1 MNQFKVIIDLEV
13 LQAPIVYLEGTTVV
27 SSVSNKIQ
35 VLASRTVNQNAVHEV
50 MNCVLNLNI
59 ALAM

>member
-27 SSVSNKIQ
+27 SSVSNKIH
-35 VLASRTVNQNAVHEV
+35 VL
-50 MNCVLNLNI
+50 I
-59 ALAM
+59 